1 MKLRS
6 NEEDDWFS
14 LRVCWKLLLY
24 FYDSLYMYFGKTF
37 PFDNS
42 LEMVLLLLKM
52 IVILHLQFADNLWK
66 GLSNVFVVFYEM
78 FCSRKA
84 L

>member
-37 PFDNS
+37 HFDNS

-52 IVILHLQFADNLWK
+52 LVILHLQFADNLWK
-66 GLSNVFVVFYEM
+66 GLSNVFVVFY
-78 FCSRKA
+78 KNV

>member
-14 LRVCWKLLLY
+14 LRVCWKLLLC
-24 FYDSLYMYFGKTF
+24 FYDSVYMYFRKTF
-37 PFDNS
+37 HFDNS
-42 LEMVLLLLKM
+42 LEMVLLLLQM
-52 IVILHLQFADNLWK
+52 IVILHFQLSDNLWK
-66 GLSNVFVVFYEM
+66 DLKYFYEK
-78 FCSRKA
+78 FHSRKA